1 MDTRASTR
9 TRLSVLPVFIALLM
23 NLFIGPLA
31 PIIQQLDA
39 NVLAAPVTV
48 PDEDG
53 PNDEPGQKDLTQLT
67 IDYDSAPGV
76 TLVTWNWDETGTSGA
91 NTLDAC
97 SLFDINDNLF
107 VDFALCAITVGDP
120 AQSSPGCPR
129 AYTCGDD
136 RVDRC
141 TNQVLVS
148 DFDSTCTIGAGVNPF
163 DGGRGRDGIL
173 HHPPVGPPGGDC
185 RSGPGQRLHLSLAD
199 STLRSIGLCP
209 HPAHGVP
216 DGDQGGHQR
225 QRRRR

>member
-120 AQSSPGCPR
+120 AQSSPGSPR

-148 DFDSTCTIGAGVNPF
+148 DFDSTCTIGV
-163 DGGRGRDGIL
+163 GRE
-173 HHPPVGPPGGDC
+173 PVRWGAMT
-185 RSGPGQRLHLSLAD
+185 RR
-199 STLRSIGLCP
+199 
-209 HPAHGVP
+209 HPAPSSCRTFPRGLQIRSWSTSAPIPRRFHTP
-216 DGDQGGHQR
+216 IR
-225 QRRRR
+225 QIVCSCRARRS

>member
-1 MDTRASTR
+1 MNTTQASTG
-9 TRLSVLPVFIALLM
+9 TRLSLLPVLIALLM

-48 PDEDG
+48 ADEDG

-107 VDFALCAITVGDP
+107 VDFALCAITVDDP
-120 AQSSPGCPR
+120 AQSSPGSPR

-148 DFDSTCTIGAGVNPF
+148 DFDSTCTIGVGVEPV
-163 DGGRGRDGIL
+163 RWATIRRDGIL
-173 HHPPVGPPGGDC
+173 HHPPVGPPKRTADPVLVNVCTYPSQIPHSDPSDC
-185 RSGPGQRLHLSLAD
+185 VLIIRARRS
-199 STLRSIGLCP
+199 
-209 HPAHGVP
+209 
-216 DGDQGGHQR
+216 
-225 QRRRR
+225 